1 MKDQVI
7 RILKMVQEGRL
18 SPEDAYD
25 LMDAFTNFEASE
37 NAHATPPPPPSSGT
51 SEEPF
56 RKFIDSVEKMT
67 KEAVGSVDWSKV
79 AEQVKVATKKGVVG
93 LRESVDQISK
103 GDFKF
108 PWFGPSE
115 TKTVEL
121 PLNIAPGKTLKLER
135 TNGDVRVKGGYSE
148 AKLIATA
155 KVRGK
160 DKDDARIKAD
170 AWTPVVEENDGSV
183 TIRQSADS
191 MEEDIEVQVPSGVN
205 LDIRIESGDVE
216 TKETGGSLRLEAKS
230 GDVDVKDFTGSVEIV
245 SFAGDVELRNT
256 DASLIEIENK
266 SGDVSLQNVKGNL
279 VVRSASGDIQGKDIV
294 GNAISVETVSG
305 DIDLDVAESISGALN
320 VRTVSGDILL
330 DIASGSNCRVSLSSL
345 NGTVASRIDL
355 SDEKQTEERITGTI
369 GSGDGSIDA
378 SAVSGD
384 IRLSW
389 REHQ

>member
-37 NAHATPPPPPSSGT
+37 RAHAAPPPPPSS

-170 AWTPVVEENDGSV
+170 AWTPVVEESDGSV

-191 MEEDIEVQVPSGVN
+191 MEEDIEVQVPS
-205 LDIRIESGDVE
+205 
-216 TKETGGSLRLEAKS
+216 
-230 GDVDVKDFTGSVEIV
+230 
-245 SFAGDVELRNT
+245 
-256 DASLIEIENK
+256 
-266 SGDVSLQNVKGNL
+266 
-279 VVRSASGDIQGKDIV
+279 
-294 GNAISVETVSG
+294 
-305 DIDLDVAESISGALN
+305 
-320 VRTVSGDILL
+320 
-330 DIASGSNCRVSLSSL
+330 
-345 NGTVASRIDL
+345 
-355 SDEKQTEERITGTI
+355 
-369 GSGDGSIDA
+369 
-378 SAVSGD
+378 
-384 IRLSW
+384 
-389 REHQ
+389 